1 MSGAVYWFIGVT
13 LGALVLLAAG
23 LVAVVVLGFAWYK
36 RSALLEVD
44 ADGEPPKAAS
54 RRRA

>member
-44 ADGEPPKAAS
+44 ADGQPPKATP